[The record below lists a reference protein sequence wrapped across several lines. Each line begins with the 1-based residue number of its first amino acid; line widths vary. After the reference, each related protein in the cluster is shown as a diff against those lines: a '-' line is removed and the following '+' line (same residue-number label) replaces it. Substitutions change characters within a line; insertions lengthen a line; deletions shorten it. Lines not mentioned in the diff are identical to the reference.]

1 MFLSIMGMYEYDPSI
16 FGGLD
21 IPTYTDQDNTVHV
34 INKQNVID
42 NICLNCAEMEILYP
56 SFDTMKLAIGVWSAA
71 NQETWRKLLETQ
83 FIQYNPIWNVD
94 AHELETYGR
103 GYTDETSY
111 DSQDKRTVDL
121 TDETTYDSQDK
132 RTVDLTDKETR
143 DMTDTKS
150 VMGFNSNTW
159 AESEKMVYSGT
170 DTFEHDGT
178 DTHDFSGSDTTEHD
192 GTDTIDYSGKDTRT
206 GREDSGREVT
216 RQGNIGV
223 TTTQKM
229 IEEQREIAEFNIIDY
244 ITESF
249 KKRFC
254 LMIY

>member
-16 FGGLD
+16 FDGLD
-21 IPTYTDQDNTVHV
+21 IPTYIDQNNVTHV

-42 NICLNCAEMEILYP
+42 NICLNCAELEIVYP
-56 SFDTMKLAIGVWSAA
+56 AFDTMKLAIGIWSAA

-83 FIQYNPIWNVD
+83 FIPYNPIWNVD

-121 TDETTYDSQDK
+121 TDE
-132 RTVDLTDKETR
+132 ETR

-150 VMGFNSNTW
+150 VKGFNSNTW
-159 AESEKMVYSGT
+159 AESEEMVYSGT
-170 DTFEHDGT
+170 DTF
-178 DTHDFSGSDTTEHD
+178 EHD